1 MQQPIEIEFNA
12 LKTEH
17 DNTLIT
23 FSELKNKTLFKL
35 QINFDD
41 LEQRYQNLLSDKT
54 RSDK

>member
-1 MQQPIEIEFNA
+1 MQQPIEIEFNT

>member
-23 FSELKNKTLFKL
+23 LSELKNKTLFRL

-54 RSDK
+54 SSDK

>member
-23 FSELKNKTLFKL
+23 FSELKNKTLFRL

>member
-1 MQQPIEIEFNA
+1 MQPPIEIEFNA

-54 RSDK
+54 SSDK

>member
-54 RSDK
+54 SSDK